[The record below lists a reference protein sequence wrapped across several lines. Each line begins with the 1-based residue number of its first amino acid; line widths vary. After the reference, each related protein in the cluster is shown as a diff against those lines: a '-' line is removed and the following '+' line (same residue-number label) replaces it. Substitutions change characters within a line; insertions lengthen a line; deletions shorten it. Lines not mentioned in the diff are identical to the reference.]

1 MSKKVLVDTIADKFN
16 SRAAAEHAI
25 DTVFG
30 GVEKIVRS
38 GEPVTL
44 NGFGRFERKPRAAR
58 IGRNPRTGESIEI
71 GARQVMTFSSKVT
84 F

>member
-1 MSKKVLVDTIADKFN
+1 MSKKVLVDTIADKFDT
-16 SRAAAEHAI
+16 RAAAERAV
-25 DTVFG
+25 DAVTG
-30 GVEKIVRS
+30 GIETIVRS

-44 NGFGRFERKPRAAR
+44 NGFGSFKRGDRAAR
-58 IGRNPRTGESIEI
+58 KGRNPRTGETIDI